1 MMVPESQEG
10 IEYLNN
16 LISEL
21 SSKSEE
27 FGEVCEKLSSS
38 VANRADGLQ
47 GYEPQIQDVVTEIR
61 TGVNNAAEGIRGVA
75 ADLQKV
81 LALIEAALAL

>member
-1 MMVPESQEG
+1 MMVPESQQG

-21 SSKSEE
+21 TSKSEE

-38 VANRADGLQ
+38 VASRSDGLQ
-47 GYEPQIQDVVTEIR
+47 GYESQIQDVVTEIR
-61 TGVNNAAEGIRGVA
+61 TEVNNAAEGIRGVTA
-75 ADLQKV
+75 GLQKV
-81 LALIEAALAL
+81 ITNLEALLVM